1 MRRGAVAAL
10 AVAASLVLAPAS
22 AAAAGKLDLGA
33 ILAPAPSSDY
43 LEIPPGPVI
52 DGPFDARVYAAY
64 LTAVNGSDASNVV
77 PTLERDGLMRGYGRS
92 WLQLKTA
99 FGLYERVFEFATAT
113 GAHQWLGRQRLGNQ
127 ALSQYR
133 GPFADTPRI
142 PGSWSAQLTKTSG
155 YRYFRVAFTKGNDEY
170 EVTLGSGSADYTSA
184 ALQQAQAQYDR
195 APGYTI
201 PPGTSAN
208 VLLAGVSAAVRVG
221 VFLMAPVLAMI
232 ATVAVV
238 GVGVLVIFALRRRP
252 RTRPQS

>member
-1 MRRGAVAAL
+1 MRKGAIAAL
-10 AVAASLVLAPAS
+10 AVAASLALAPAN
-22 AAAAGKLDLGA
+22 AAAAGKPDLGA

-64 LTAVNGSDASNVV
+64 LTAVNGSDASKVV
-77 PTLERDGLMRGYGRS
+77 PTLERDGLIRGFGRS
-92 WLQLKTA
+92 WLQLGTA
-99 FGLYERVFEFATAT
+99 YGLYERVFEFATTT
-113 GAHQWLGRQRLGNQ
+113 GARQWLDRQRLGNQ

-133 GPFADTPRI
+133 GPLTGAPPI

-170 EVTLGSGSADYTSA
+170 EVTLGSGSDDHTSA

-201 PPGTSAN
+201 APSTSN
-208 VLLAGVSAAVRVG
+208 VWLAGVSAAARVG
-221 VFLMAPVLAMI
+221 MFLIAPVLAMI
-232 ATVAVV
+232 ATVAIAS
-238 GVGVLVIFALRRRP
+238 LFVIFVLWRRRRRP
-252 RTRPQS
+252 PQS